1 MKTACF
7 PRFVMGGRQITW
19 IFAIYF
25 VGLDCFEPNSGGF
38 MMVLRFSAEEM
49 LQLLRN
55 GKIISGCLGGT
66 HFRMVKIELS
76 TLK

>member
-55 GKIISGCLGGT
+55 GKIISGCLGGG
-66 HFRMVKIELS
+66 HIS
-76 TLK
+76 GW

>member
-1 MKTACF
+1 MKTASF

-25 VGLDCFEPNSGGF
+25 VGLDCRFEPISGGF

-49 LQLLRN
+49 LQLLRT
-55 GKIISGCLGGT
+55 GKIISGCLGGG
-66 HFRMVKIELS
+66 HIS
-76 TLK
+76 GW